1 MMKRTL
7 IVLSLT
13 VALFGAVAP
22 LQSVVGIL
30 MSPEELAA
38 VNSSSSSATARNRQE
53 STGNGFLRAL
63 KAPFKA
69 IGRLFGRGKKVEN
82 KLERLT
88 DKDIRRFESTPV
100 DQIKDATVAQANTSG
115 NPADSPAASA
125 VGHLEKGRHLLS
137 IGQLNEAIAELSR
150 AASMDSK
157 LSEAHNLLG
166 VACQRK
172 GLPDQAR
179 RAFETVLKLDKNNV
193 QTLNNLGY
201 LLFTNG
207 DYKSALKF
215 LKKAVRLAPDDPR
228 ILNNLALAQ
237 SELGK
242 FDEASKNFVRAG
254 GEIKGRIN
262 VANQLQIAGRSEE
275 AQKQFEAARLR
286 AEAEQKADA
295 SLQAI
300 TVIVEVK
307 NGRVTYASVSNHRP
321 GLEAYEASALRVV
334 RQRLFPIDKNGQES
348 VVVKVSPRPAS

>member
-1 MMKRTL
+1 MMKRAL

-13 VALFGAVAP
+13 VALFGAVVP
-22 LQSVVGIL
+22 LQSVRGIL

-38 VNSSSSSATARNRQE
+38 VNSSTSSATARNRQG
-53 STGNGFLRAL
+53 STGNSFVRAF

-115 NPADSPAASA
+115 NPPDRPAASA

-137 IGQLNEAIAELSR
+137 ARHLNEAIAELSL
-150 AASMDSK
+150 ATSTDPS

-166 VACQRK
+166 VAYQFK
-172 GLPDQAR
+172 GLPDMAR
-179 RAFETVLKLDKNNV
+179 RSFEAALKIDKNNL

-201 LLFTNG
+201 LLSSTG
-207 DYKSALKF
+207 DYKGALSF
-215 LKKAVRLAPDDPR
+215 LKKAARLAPDDPR
-228 ILNNLALAQ
+228 VLNNLALAQ
-237 SELGK
+237 SQLGK
-242 FDEASKNFVRAG
+242 FDEAPKNFVRAG
-254 GEIKGRIN
+254 GEIKGRLN
-262 VANQLQIAGRSEE
+262 AANQLQIAGRPEE
-275 AQKQFEAARLR
+275 AQKQFEAAKLR

-295 SLQAI
+295 GFQAI
-300 TVIVEVK
+300 TVLVELK

-321 GLEAYEASALRVV
+321 GLEAYEASALRFA
-334 RQRLFPIDKNGQES
+334 RQRRFPIDKNGQES
-348 VVVKVSPRPAS
+348 VVVKVSPPPAS